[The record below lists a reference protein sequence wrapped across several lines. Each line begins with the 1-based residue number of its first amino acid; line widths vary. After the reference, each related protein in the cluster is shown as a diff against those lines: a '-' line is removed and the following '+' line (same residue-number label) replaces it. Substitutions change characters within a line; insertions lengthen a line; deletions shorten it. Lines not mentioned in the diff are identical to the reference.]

1 MSSKVHVRKDDMVEV
16 IAGDDAEKGRAHKV
30 LRVLPDEGK
39 VVVEGINR
47 VYKHVKPNRR
57 NPQGGRLSKEMPI
70 DASNVLLYLPDLP
83 ARRPHRPALR
93 GQRRQGTLLQ
103 EVRRQPRRDQQGAA
117 EVRQERRT

>member
-30 LRVLPDEGK
+30 LRVLPDAGK
-39 VVVEGINR
+39 VVVEGVNR

-70 DASNVLLYLPDLP
+70 DASNVLLYCPTCRRGVRIGRRYQDNGVKTRYCRKCGANLGVLSK
-83 ARRPHRPALR
+83 ARPKYAKKA
-93 GQRRQGTLLQ
+93 T
-103 EVRRQPRRDQQGAA
+103 
-117 EVRQERRT
+117 